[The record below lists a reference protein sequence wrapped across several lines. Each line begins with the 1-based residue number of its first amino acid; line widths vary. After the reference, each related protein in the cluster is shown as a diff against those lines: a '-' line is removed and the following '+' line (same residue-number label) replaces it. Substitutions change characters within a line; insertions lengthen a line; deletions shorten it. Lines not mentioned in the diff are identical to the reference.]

1 MKTYYFLGIGG
12 IGMSAIARYLNES
25 GNSIYG
31 YDRVR
36 TELTKELEK
45 EGMIISYEDNV
56 SSLPKDIDMVVY
68 TPAIPKD
75 NLIYTYF
82 VENNLTMKK
91 RSQVLGEITKGKK
104 CIAVAGTHGKTTCTT
119 MIAHILHN
127 SSIGCS
133 AFLGGVSKNFNSNYV
148 VNNNSDY
155 VVVEADEYDRSFLNL
170 SPTIAAITSMDA
182 DHLDIF
188 GDKEELKKSFI
199 EFANK
204 TSEVLICKFGLDME
218 LEEETPYQK
227 YTYTIKGV
235 DADYYAVNIRNYKGS
250 FYFDLRT
257 PEKIYYDICLNYG
270 GIHNVENAVLAISI
284 GLICGVT
291 EEEIRKSI
299 ASFSG
304 AKRRFD
310 VRIKRDNFI
319 YIDDYAH
326 HPNEIK
332 AFIESLRYQYPDKKI
347 TGVFQPH
354 LYSRTRDFENDFIRE
369 LSKLDEVVLLD
380 IYPAR
385 EKPIAGI
392 SSKALLYK
400 IEKMDKYYTLKERLL
415 DLLEALYPEIL
426 VTMGAGD
433 ISELVPLI
441 EERFKD
447 E

>member
-25 GNSIYG
+25 GDRIFG

-36 TELTKELEK
+36 TELTRELEK
-45 EGMIISYEDNV
+45 EGMTITYNDDV
-56 SSLPKDIDMVVY
+56 STLPNSIDMVIY
-68 TPAIPKD
+68 TPAVPKD
-75 NLIYTYF
+75 NLIYNYF
-82 VENNLTMKK
+82 VENNLPMKK

-104 CIAVAGTHGKTTCTT
+104 CIAVAGTHGKTTCST

-127 SSIGCS
+127 SSTGCS
-133 AFLGGVSKNFNSNYV
+133 AFLGGISKNFNSNYV
-148 VNNNSDY
+148 INHKSEY

-170 SPTIAAITSMDA
+170 SPTIATITSIDA
-182 DHLDIF
+182 DHLDIY
-188 GDKEELKKSFI
+188 GNKEELKKSFV
-199 EFANK
+199 EFADK
-204 TSEVLICKFGLDME
+204 TSEVLIYKFGLDIE
-218 LEEETPYQK
+218 LEEETSYNK
-227 YTYTIKGV
+227 YSYTIKGF
-235 DADYYAVNIRNYKGS
+235 DADYYAVNIRNYNGS
-250 FYFDLRT
+250 YYFDLRT
-257 PEKIYYDICLNYG
+257 PEKVYYDICLNYG
-270 GIHNVENAVLAISI
+270 GIHNVENAVLAISV

-291 EEEIRKSI
+291 EQEIRKSVS
-299 ASFSG
+299 SFSG
-304 AKRRFD
+304 AQRRFD
-310 VRIKRDNFI
+310 VRIKKNNFI

-332 AFIESLRYQYPDKKI
+332 AFIESLRFQYPNKRI

-385 EKPIAGI
+385 EKPIEGV

-400 IEKMDKYYTLKERLL
+400 IDKMDKYYTLKEGLL
-415 DLLEALYPEIL
+415 DLLDALYPEIL
-426 VTMGAGD
+426 ITMGAGD
-433 ISELVPLI
+433 IADLVPLI
-441 EERFKD
+441 EERFRD